1 MAQVCREYR
10 ARTRG
15 LGRGKDIGTWAVQQ
29 LLLPPFSCWYKQT
42 FVALF
47 TLFVFHCFIVF
58 FTWAFQQLLLPPF
71 SCWCKQTI
79 MALSSF
85 SPRMFDRFSISLK
98 SDFPHLLVTH
108 PAPSKL
114 LSLGPIFTSIFE
126 ISLTWPNSVYCVSC
140 FRFLCV
146 WLICIHVCVF
156 ASFTSLCGQHL
167 VSAVLLVSQN
177 HPKQKVIM
185 RSRSLLMWSPHFW
198 RLFFWGRTLN
208 SVKLILQQLKVS
220 FYLNFLVNFR

>member
-10 ARTRG
+10 TRG
-15 LGRGKDIGTWAVQQ
+15 LGRGKGHWDLSLPTVASTSLQ
-29 LLLPPFSCWYKQT
+29 LLVQT
-42 FVALF
+42 NICGIVILF
-47 TLFVFHCFIVF
+47 TQNVWQIFI
-58 FTWAFQQLLLPPF
+58 
-71 SCWCKQTI
+71 
-79 MALSSF
+79 SS
-85 SPRMFDRFSISLK
+85 K

-185 RSRSLLMWSPHFW
+185 RSRSLLMWSPNIW

-208 SVKLILQQLKVS
+208 WVKIFLKA
-220 FYLNFLVNFR
+220 NFTTIKSKFLCQFFGQFPIKWVLVFERL